1 MARTCA
7 LVRYDASLD
16 RALKNWRAVTLNYQ
30 SFEFTSNLT
39 LNKNL
44 TIVLQRNFL
53 SCVITYLVRRKTKLR
68 GEGARKV
75 ISTTGRHVMKSF
87 VKNIV
92 VGLALV
98 ALVSIGALAAGKDK
112 VKKETVTL
120 LSDVTVNGT
129 LLKAGTYDIKF
140 DKKTGELAILKDG
153 KVKAKANMRSEERS
167 DKAQIT
173 AVRTANNGSI
183 AELIGVTFAGS
194 TQNLVL
200 SGNSGAV
207 TGNQR

>member
-1 MARTCA
+1 VTGSSPENP
-7 LVRYDASLD
+7 ASGE
-16 RALKNWRAVTLNYQ
+16 RNYQ
-30 SFEFTSNLT
+30 NFEFKSNLT

-53 SCVITYLVRRKTKLR
+53 SCVITYLVRRKTNLR
-68 GEGARKV
+68 GEGARKE

-87 VKNIV
+87 VKNTV
-92 VGLALV
+92 VGLAMV
-98 ALVSIGALAAGKDK
+98 ALVAIGAFAAGKDK

-129 LLKAGTYDIKF
+129 LVKAGTYEIKF
-140 DKKTGELAILKDG
+140 DEKTGELAILKDG

-207 TGNQR
+207 TGNQH

>member
-1 MARTCA
+1 
-7 LVRYDASLD
+7 
-16 RALKNWRAVTLNYQ
+16 
-30 SFEFTSNLT
+30 
-39 LNKNL
+39 
-44 TIVLQRNFL
+44 
-53 SCVITYLVRRKTKLR
+53 
-68 GEGARKV
+68 
-75 ISTTGRHVMKSF
+75 MKSF
-87 VKNIV
+87 MKSTV
-92 VGLALV
+92 VALAMVALV
-98 ALVSIGALAAGKDK
+98 ALSAFAAGKDK
-112 VKKETVTL
+112 VRKETVTL

-140 DKKTGELAILKDG
+140 DDKTGELEILRDG
-153 KVKAKANMRSEERS
+153 KVKAKANMRSEDRS

-173 AVRTANNGSI
+173 AVRTAKNGEI

>member
-1 MARTCA
+1 
-7 LVRYDASLD
+7 VVKPD
-16 RALKNWRAVTLNYQ
+16 NQ
-30 SFEFTSNLT
+30 FFEFASNFA

-53 SCVITYLVRRKTKLR
+53 SCVITYLVRRKTNLR
-68 GEGARKV
+68 GEGARKE

-87 VKNIV
+87 VKNTV
-92 VGLALV
+92 VALAMVALV
-98 ALVSIGALAAGKDK
+98 AIGAFAAGKDK

-129 LLKAGTYDIKF
+129 LVKAGTYEIKF
-140 DKKTGELAILKDG
+140 DEKTGELAILRDG
-153 KVKAKANMRSEERS
+153 KVKAKASMRSEERS

-173 AVRTANNGSI
+173 AVRTAKNGSI

-194 TQNLVL
+194 TQNLVM

-207 TGNQR
+207 TGNQH

>member
-1 MARTCA
+1 VTGSSPENP
-7 LVRYDASLD
+7 ASGEH
-16 RALKNWRAVTLNYQ
+16 NYQ
-30 SFEFTSNLT
+30 NFEFKSNLT

-53 SCVITYLVRRKTKLR
+53 SCVITYLVRRKTNLR
-68 GEGARKV
+68 GEGARKE

-87 VKNIV
+87 VKNTV
-92 VGLALV
+92 VTLAMVALV
-98 ALVSIGALAAGKDK
+98 AIGAFAAGKDK

-129 LLKAGTYDIKF
+129 LVKAGTYEIKF
-140 DKKTGELAILKDG
+140 DEKTGELAILKDG

-207 TGNQR
+207 TGNQH